1 MLYSISRSF
10 VYSDG
15 ERSCFAFSDTLACPC
30 VSSQT
35 RENVYF
41 KHPLYN

>member
-15 ERSCFAFSDTLACPC
+15 ERSCFAFSDTLAYLS
-30 VSSQT
+30 VTSQM
-35 RENVYF
+35 REDVYF